1 MPEEQRDRKRLKDE
15 EERKKREDTWKE
27 VQEKMKKR
35 SNPLDMAHRRE
46 VARAYESYLKTLP
59 FNLRQL
65 WLLTLSFK
73 RTSSGIPYAVPRKK
87 IPSLM
92 RTNPKFYE
100 KYREMVIGEEEEK
113 KENENHISQ

>member
-1 MPEEQRDRKRLKDE
+1 MFFMPKEQREGKQLKDE
-15 EERKKREDTWKE
+15 EKRKEREDTWKK
-27 VQEKMKKR
+27 VQEEMKKR
-35 SNPLDMAHRRE
+35 SNPLDLAHRRE
-46 VARAYESYLKTLP
+46 VARAYENYLKTLP

-73 RTSSGIPYAVPRKK
+73 RPLAGVPYAVPRKK

-100 KYREMVIGEEEEK
+100 KYREMVIGGEE
-113 KENENHISQ
+113 

>member
-1 MPEEQRDRKRLKDE
+1 MSEEQRKRKQLKN
-15 EERKKREDTWKE
+15 ERKEREATWKE

-46 VARAYESYLKTLP
+46 VARAYETYLKTLP
-59 FNLRQL
+59 FHLRQL
-65 WLLTLSFK
+65 WLLTLPFK
-73 RTSSGIPYAVPRKK
+73 RPLAGVPYAVPRKK

-100 KYREMVIGEEEEK
+100 KYREMVIGEEEE
-113 KENENHISQ
+113 